1 MFYNMFFGD
10 CFVDV
15 TGKRAGNGGLG
26 WREQGVCLR
35 LFAFVYI
42 LKGYYRIGGYGKPI

>member
-10 CFVDV
+10 CYGNV
-15 TGKRAGNGGLG
+15 TRKRAGNGGLVWNVG
-26 WREQGVCLR
+26 ERIGD

-42 LKGYYRIGGYGKPI
+42 LKGNYRIDGYGRYI

>member
-10 CFVDV
+10 CYGDV
-15 TGKRAGNGGLG
+15 KGKRAEYGGLVWNVWERIG
-26 WREQGVCLR
+26 Y

-42 LKGYYRIGGYGKPI
+42 LKGNYRIDGYGRYI